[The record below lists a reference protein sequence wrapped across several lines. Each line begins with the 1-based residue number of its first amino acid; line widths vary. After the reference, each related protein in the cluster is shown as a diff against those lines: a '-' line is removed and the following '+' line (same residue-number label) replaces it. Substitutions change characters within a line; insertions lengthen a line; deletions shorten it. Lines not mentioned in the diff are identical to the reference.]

1 MFAQKVEKLKL
12 MLGLLGVVCPFFI
25 LNLVAQKGVAYKK
38 KSQIATNFD
47 SPPPPLLQ
55 WHLEQV
61 PTYLFIKASQYIWHI
76 SGKRNS
82 Q

>member
-1 MFAQKVEKLKL
+1 MFAQKVEKL

-47 SPPPPLLQ
+47 PPPPCFSDIWNKFRL
-55 WHLEQV
+55 
-61 PTYLFIKASQYIWHI
+61 TYL
-76 SGKRNS
+76 
-82 Q
+82 

>member
-1 MFAQKVEKLKL
+1 MFAQKVEKL

-47 SPPPPLLQ
+47 SPPPASVTFGTSSNL
-55 WHLEQV
+55 
-61 PTYLFIKASQYIWHI
+61 PTYKGLSIYLAPKWKA
-76 SGKRNS
+76 
-82 Q
+82 